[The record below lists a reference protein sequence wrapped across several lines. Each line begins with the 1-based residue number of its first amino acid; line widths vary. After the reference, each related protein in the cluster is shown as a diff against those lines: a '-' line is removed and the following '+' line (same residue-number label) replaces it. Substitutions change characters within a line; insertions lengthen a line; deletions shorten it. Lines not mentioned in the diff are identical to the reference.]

1 MPWLFRVP
9 LLQRWDERRRRRI
22 KSSSKCPLNL
32 ANYSIFFI
40 SFDSIPG
47 IFDIVVHGP
56 TARVDIRLNERHIF
70 FFLIIGFRFYF
81 CPNLNF
87 VKSKSMFV
95 INAMLRC
102 SQNRDRHKK
111 KPTFSLSLVE
121 SICQTSWKIHT
132 KLETCHLPASHT
144 HQVTLSFIHGNCAES
159 FNIFLYDNRHPG
171 MPPPHLYYVVY
182 ACFSNTKKKNNNKN
196 KNKLN
201 RQ

>member
-111 KPTFSLSLVE
+111 KTNVLAIARRVDLSDIMKNSYETRNMSFASVAYSSSHALVYPRQLCWIIQHFPVRQSAPRNAVATFILR
-121 SICQTSWKIHT
+121 SICVL
-132 KLETCHLPASHT
+132 LEY
-144 HQVTLSFIHGNCAES
+144 Q
-159 FNIFLYDNRHPG
+159 
-171 MPPPHLYYVVY
+171 
-182 ACFSNTKKKNNNKN
+182 KKK
-196 KNKLN
+196 
-201 RQ
+201 Q